1 MHCAV
6 LYCTV
11 LYPDTQLVPTVG
23 LNIFHVELG
32 QQEGDKKKKKRKGD
46 GDRSVDI
53 RELGGQ
59 LAAVWADYI
68 KTVTSVIFVVNTRV
82 RTRSETHS
90 WNATDSE
97 KVN

>member
-1 MHCAV
+1 M
-6 LYCTV
+6 
-11 LYPDTQLVPTVG
+11 QLVPTVG

-68 KTVTSVIFVVNTRV
+68 KTVTSVIFVINTRV
-82 RTRSETHS
+82 RTSAANRLIGEAVQSRRRPLLGPS
-90 WNATDSE
+90 PG
-97 KVN
+97 

>member
-1 MHCAV
+1 M
-6 LYCTV
+6 
-11 LYPDTQLVPTVG
+11 PTVG

-32 QQEGDKKKKKRKGD
+32 QQEGDNKKKKRKGD
-46 GDRSVDI
+46 GIRSVDI

-90 WNATDSE
+90 
-97 KVN
+97 